1 MRDLAIH
8 PRDDDLVI
16 ATHGRGMWIIDDI
29 TPLRTMTPSVLAHGG
44 AFVETKPVVQVL
56 STFGGWANGDAVFIG
71 ANPPGDAIIT
81 YYLQK
86 RHIFGDMKIEV
97 FDSTNKLVQT
107 LPTGKRRGLSRTA
120 WSMRMSPPRVPTA
133 AAAAFVIGPR
143 FLPGRYTVKLT
154 DGDSVYA
161 TTLRVTG
168 DPRASHS
175 LSDRKAQMKLAVT
188 LYDLLNQMT
197 TVVDR
202 MNDVRG
208 SLDQRG
214 DGLATLDTLL
224 HALQRGSAQVDTM
237 RKKIV
242 ATKEGGMITG
252 EERLRENLAELYG
265 SVVGYEGLPSE
276 MQVERTSAIGREL
289 GDVTKDFERW
299 IQVELPKINKM
310 LEGRGLPRIEPAR
323 VAP

>member
-1 MRDLAIH
+1 MA
-8 PRDDDLVI
+8 
-16 ATHGRGMWIIDDI
+16 
-29 TPLRTMTPSVLAHGG
+29 
-44 AFVETKPVVQVL
+44 
-56 STFGGWANGDAVFIG
+56 
-71 ANPPGDAIIT
+71 
-81 YYLQK
+81 
-86 RHIFGDMKIEV
+86 
-97 FDSTNKLVQT
+97 
-107 LPTGKRRGLSRTA
+107 
-120 WSMRMSPPRVPTA
+120 PPRVPTA

-143 FLPGRYTVKLT
+143 FLPGPYTVKLT
-154 DGDSVYA
+154 EGDSTYS

-168 DPRASHS
+168 DPRASHAAAG
-175 LSDRKAQMKLAVT
+175 RKAQFKLAVT

-197 TVVDR
+197 TVIDR

-214 DGLATLDTLL
+214 EGLAQLDTLL

-265 SVVGYEGLPSE
+265 SVVAYEGLPSE
-276 MQVERTSAIGREL
+276 MQVERTSAIGHEL

-310 LEGRGLPRIEPAR
+310 LDGRGLPRIEPAR